1 METDTTEIESR
12 FMTIEEFERL
22 PDDEWQYELVR
33 GRLVKEPPSGFE
45 HSGIGV
51 RVSSLLWT
59 FVRERGLGEVVGAD
73 GGFILSVDP
82 PTVRAPDAA
91 FVRADRLDFDRT
103 RFAPFAPDLAVEVI
117 SPSNTLSEIQEK
129 VLDYLD
135 AGTRL
140 AWVVD
145 PGTRTVTVWRSREE
159 IRLVGGDGELD
170 GGDVLPGFRVP
181 VSTLFER

>member
-1 METDTTEIESR
+1 MKTELDTR
-12 FMTIEEFERL
+12 LMTIEEFERI
-22 PDDEWQYELVR
+22 PDDGWQYELVR
-33 GRLVKEPPSGFE
+33 GHVIREPPSGFE
-45 HSGIGV
+45 HSEIGV
-51 RVSSLLWT
+51 HVASILRS
-59 FVRERGLGEVVGAD
+59 FVREHRLGAVVGAD
-73 GGFILSVDP
+73 GGFILSVEP

-103 RFAPFAPDLAVEVI
+103 RFAPFAPDLAVEVV

-145 PGTRTVTVWRSREE
+145 PGTRTVTAWRSREE
-159 IRLVGGDGELD
+159 IRLVGEDGVLD
-170 GGDVLPGFRVP
+170 GGDVLPGLRIP